1 MQTAPN
7 MDSTTLI
14 QRLQADFADQ
24 IRLDLPEEF
33 LAEGLQPDDD
43 RGRLAS
49 THPEVARELLFG
61 RSRFALMDAAPMGHH
76 SVGFWG
82 CGSNGYAWYLIR
94 RTLNERGHLRPH
106 TGGVYTDVA
115 RAKADITDFVPP
127 FVHPLRDVRRRGGR
141 LYACESIGTGFYAAQ
156 VDGKGRKIEVAA
168 CGRADVVQL
177 FDGLLGAAG
186 GK

>member
-49 THPEVARELLFG
+49 THPEVARQLLIG

-82 CGSNGYAWYLIR
+82 CGSNGYA
-94 RTLNERGHLRPH
+94 
-106 TGGVYTDVA
+106 
-115 RAKADITDFVPP
+115 
-127 FVHPLRDVRRRGGR
+127 
-141 LYACESIGTGFYAAQ
+141 
-156 VDGKGRKIEVAA
+156 
-168 CGRADVVQL
+168 
-177 FDGLLGAAG
+177 
-186 GK
+186 